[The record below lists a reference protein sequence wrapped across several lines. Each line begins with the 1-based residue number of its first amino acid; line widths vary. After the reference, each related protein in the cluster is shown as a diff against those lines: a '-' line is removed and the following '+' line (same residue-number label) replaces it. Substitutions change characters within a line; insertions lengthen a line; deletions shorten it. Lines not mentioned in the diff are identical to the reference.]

1 MRHKKIPDLSDFDLK
16 LLRIFASVADAGG
29 FSAAEVAL
37 NKSKSSIS
45 VDIASLEVRLGV
57 KLCRRGRGGF
67 ALTAEGEQILSL
79 ARDLFENL
87 ENFRENASRVAMRLT
102 GELVVAMD
110 DNFPFAKRAEL
121 VNTIKSF
128 HTEHPE
134 VFLTIRTTSPER
146 VAQMILDGTADV
158 GVSACAPDIAGTKS
172 YPLFQEPMVLCCSHE
187 HPLYSKSD
195 SEITAETLRSYDCV
209 DIVTRQHSRSRE
221 VIDQLNVRARAAT
234 IHARLILILT
244 GAYIGF
250 LPRDFASEFIAK
262 NLLRI
267 VHEKDTSFTNVCSA
281 IVRNEVS
288 QSSSRELFLD
298 LIRQRLASLA
308 SQTRPKIEVRCQTDA
323 RARKSGR
330 TDLMAAV

>member
-1 MRHKKIPDLSDFDLK
+1 VRPKRIPDLSDFDLK

-57 KLCRRGRGGF
+57 KLCRRGRCGF

-79 ARDLFENL
+79 AHGLFESL
-87 ENFRENASRVAMRLT
+87 EGFRENASRVAMRLT
-102 GELVVAMD
+102 GELVVVMD

-121 VNTIKSF
+121 ARIIKSF

-146 VAQMILDGTADV
+146 IAQMILDGTADL
-158 GVSACAPDIAGTKS
+158 GISACATDIAGTKS
-172 YPLFQEPMVLCCSHE
+172 YPLFEEPMVLCCGHG
-187 HPLYSKSD
+187 HPLYSTSD
-195 SEITAETLRSYDCV
+195 TEISLDTLHGYDCV
-209 DIVTRQHSRSRE
+209 DIVTRQHSQSRDI
-221 VIDQLNVRARAAT
+221 IDQLNIRARAAT
-234 IHARLILILT
+234 MHARLILILT

-250 LPRDFASEFIAK
+250 LPRDFASGFVAK

-267 VHEKDTSFTNVCSA
+267 VRENDISFTNVCSA

-298 LIRQRLASLA
+298 LIRRGLTST
-308 SQTRPKIEVRCQTDA
+308 SWPPSNVDCQTEA
-323 RARKSGR
+323 RARKSGS
-330 TDLMAAV
+330 TDFRAAS

>member
-1 MRHKKIPDLSDFDLK
+1 MGSLVVRHKKIPDLSDFDLK

-29 FSAAEVAL
+29 FSAAEVVL

-79 ARDLFENL
+79 ARDLFDSL
-87 ENFRENASRVAMRLT
+87 EGFRENASRVAMRLT
-102 GELVVAMD
+102 GELVIAMD
-110 DNFPFAKRAEL
+110 DNFPLAKRPEL
-121 VNTIKSF
+121 ARIIKSF

-134 VFLTIRTTSPER
+134 VFLTLRTTSPER
-146 VAQMILDGTADV
+146 VAQMILDGTADL
-158 GVSACAPDIAGTKS
+158 GISACAPDIAGTKS
-172 YPLFQEPMVLCCSHE
+172 YPLFEEPMVLCCGQG
-187 HPLYSKSD
+187 HPLFSKAD
-195 SEITAETLRSYDCV
+195 NEINVDTLRNYDCV

-221 VIDQLNVRARAAT
+221 VIDQLNVRARAGT
-234 IHARLILILT
+234 MHARLILILT

-250 LPRDFASEFIAK
+250 LPRDFALDFRAK

-267 VHEKDTSFTNVCSA
+267 VRESDMSFINVCSA

-298 LIRQRLASLA
+298 LIRRNLTHLDVAN
-308 SQTRPKIEVRCQTDA
+308 
-323 RARKSGR
+323 
-330 TDLMAAV
+330 AA